1 MTQQGHGS
9 IRRRLSKSKTPQI
22 VSHEVR
28 CVVLGDGNVGK
39 SAMMLTYLIGRC
51 PTECPPGPMDGHSE
65 FDHLTSK
72 PVTFQQDNMEVKMT
86 LIDTYGQDEYEK
98 LRERICAS
106 GDVYM
111 LCFDVSKRATLE
123 RLRHHWLP
131 EMRKYS
137 SPETPFIIVGL
148 QTDIRSKA
156 QADGSDISKFVTF
169 NEGLKEAGVLGAS
182 DYLECSAKN
191 NTGVKRVLEKA
202 AQIAVHQALPAELKR
217 SSCSVS

>member
-1 MTQQGHGS
+1 MMYAFFLNITFLTLNIISFHIS
-9 IRRRLSKSKTPQI
+9 DD
-22 VSHEVR
+22 
-28 CVVLGDGNVGK
+28 VLG
-39 SAMMLTYLIGRC
+39 
-51 PTECPPGPMDGHSE
+51 H
-65 FDHLTSK
+65 
-72 PVTFQQDNMEVKMT
+72 T
-86 LIDTYGQDEYEK
+86 LYWCY
-98 LRERICAS
+98 S
-106 GDVYM
+106 
-111 LCFDVSKRATLE
+111 
-123 RLRHHWLP
+123 

-169 NEGLKEAGVLGAS
+169 NEGLKEAGILGAS